1 MGSMGAQQLRTE
13 LTRLEDALVNII
25 GKKPAYLRPPYLESS
40 GSVLS
45 VTREMNYVVVT
56 DDIDAGDWNNQSPQQ
71 SQQKFIQAGPGGN
84 GHIPLMHETYDSTV
98 SVLVPWLIDWAAQN
112 NLKLVTVGT
121 CILSLNGYL
130 FTLCLLERAWG

>member
-1 MGSMGAQQLRTE
+1 MGAQQLTTE
-13 LTRLEDALVNII
+13 LTKLEDALVNII

-45 VTREMNYVVVT
+45 VTRQMNYVVVT

-71 SQQKFIQAGPGGN
+71 SQQKFIQAGAGGN

-121 CILSLNGYL
+121 YSSP
-130 FTLCLLERAWG
+130 E